1 LHSDFVRSPEIDG
14 RTLWCEHHVQERA
27 VKFFKKPVRERRLAS
42 VVCGAQV
49 ALTGL
54 LSVGAFAALLFAA
67 STTFAGGM

>member
-1 LHSDFVRSPEIDG
+1 
-14 RTLWCEHHVQERA
+14 
-27 VKFFKKPVRERRLAS
+27 VKSLKKPVRECRLAS

-67 STTFAGGM
+67 SATYSGGM